1 VNSSDTPDLPAL
13 ADAAA
18 VGQAIA
24 GVLPDSATPDDVLRF
39 AAKTGLECSAMVEST
54 ITCSCPAPSS
64 MPLVRAKWLIEFRFR
79 DGRLLSTTVTRGL
92 IGP

>member
-1 VNSSDTPDLPAL
+1 MNDKIPGLSAL
-13 ADAAA
+13 ADADA

-24 GVLPDSATPDDVLRF
+24 GALPDSATPDDVLRF
-39 AAKTGLECSAMVEST
+39 AAKNGLECSAMVQSI

-64 MPLVRAKWLIEFRFR
+64 MPLVRAKWLIEFRFL
-79 DGRLLSTTVTRGL
+79 DGRLVSTNVTRGL